1 MDYEAIII
9 LSLNSN
15 WLREYNWRAYDDII
29 SAMNAEKNTIL
40 TQGSSIFFAATNGG
54 HPYMVILSV
63 SESTDAVGVYVDYF
77 KSTVTTFR
85 YKNESFE
92 III

>member
-1 MDYEAIII
+1 
-9 LSLNSN
+9 
-15 WLREYNWRAYDDII
+15 
-29 SAMNAEKNTIL
+29 
-40 TQGSSIFFAATNGG
+40 
-54 HPYMVILSV
+54 MVILSV
-63 SESTDAVGVYVDYF
+63 SESRDAVGAYIDYF